1 MTRTAMRPRP
11 IQPKTGTHL
20 YQAVAERIE
29 GLIEGGTLSPGARI
43 PSVRRF
49 ARQLGVSIT
58 TVLEAYRRLED
69 EGLIEARP
77 QSGYY
82 VRSRPDAL
90 PPPALSC

>member
-1 MTRTAMRPRP
+1 MSRTPHASRPLEQKKGAP
-11 IQPKTGTHL
+11 L
-20 YQAVAERIE
+20 YQAVAERVE

-49 ARQLGVSIT
+49 AGQLGVSVT

-82 VRSRPDAL
+82 VRTRPDAL
-90 PPPALSC
+90 PPPEVSR

>member
-1 MTRTAMRPRP
+1 MTRTGKSARPLEK
-11 IQPKTGTHL
+11 KTGAPL
-20 YQAVAERIE
+20 YQAVAERVE

-49 ARQLGVSIT
+49 ARQLGVSVT

-82 VRSRPDAL
+82 VRTRPDAL
-90 PPPALSC
+90 PPPELSR